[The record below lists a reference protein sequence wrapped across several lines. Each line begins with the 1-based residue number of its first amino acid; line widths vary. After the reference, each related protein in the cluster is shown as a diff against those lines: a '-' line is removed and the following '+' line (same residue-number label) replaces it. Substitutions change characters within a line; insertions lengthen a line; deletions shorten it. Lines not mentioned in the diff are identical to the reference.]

1 MIFIWMLNFQT
12 LNYLILFRK
21 FKKALQMEEVRAYFA
36 IIFVA
41 TAIIT
46 GSLVGGNM
54 QFFDALRHAAFQ
66 VGSINYNNRI
76 CNRQILMPGRRLA
89 GQFLSF

>member
-1 MIFIWMLNFQT
+1 MILFGVNF
-12 LNYLILFRK
+12 NAYYLILFRK

-54 QFFDALRHAAFQ
+54 QFLMHFVMPHSKWVLSLQQQDMQ
-66 VGSINYNNRI
+66 PS
-76 CNRQILMPGRRLA
+76 ILMLGRRLA